1 MVTIGLTGGIACGKS
16 TVAGILRDELNLPVI
31 DADQVSRDITARGTP
46 GLAWIIDAFGE
57 DVLTPDGSLDRGA
70 LGAMVRADPHR
81 RKQLEAITHPLIR
94 EEIEGRLT
102 ALEAAG
108 AAVAVVEAAL
118 MIEAGTS
125 SHYDQI
131 VVVSASPEIQKTRL
145 MDRNGWTSEVAD
157 QWIANQM
164 SAEQKESYATVVVRN
179 DWDLAALR
187 KAVLTAWGQ
196 LEF

>member
-16 TVAGILRDELNLPVI
+16 TVAGILRHELNVPVI
-31 DADQVSRDITARGTP
+31 DADQVSRDITARGSP
-46 GLAWIIDAFGE
+46 GLAWIIEAFGE
-57 DVLTPDGSLDRGA
+57 DVLTEDGSLDRGA

-118 MIEAGTS
+118 MIEAGTHV
-125 SHYDQI
+125 HYNQI
-131 VVVSASPEIQKTRL
+131 IVVSASPEVQKQRL
-145 MDRNGWTSEVAD
+145 MARNGWTSDVAD
-157 QWIANQM
+157 EWIQTQM
-164 SAEQKESYATVVVRN
+164 PAQDKERYATVVVRN
-179 DWDLAALR
+179 DWDHAALR
-187 KAVLTAWGQ
+187 KAVLDGWGQ
-196 LEF
+196 LQF